1 MNINFRRADGFVVK
15 ENLLSQE
22 KLEQNRKEKCPS
34 NKIESITKMIVTNTF
49 KVSLILRRVI
59 LNLFRGTAATA
70 CTIHILTVAHTHFL
84 LSFSLALCRWC
95 IFKYTIDLSVIMQ
108 EKKVCCQ
115 QSLHNTY
122 TPHFSRYFWW
132 STAPFCW
139 FCRCFGLNRWLFF
152 CVPGYLIF
160 CRILTTQQQIFSRT
174 SGGRKC
180 FINCV
185 YAVRAKTTTASV
197 AALAPPTTNT

>member
-34 NKIESITKMIVTNTF
+34 NKIESITKMIVTTTF

-108 EKKVCCQ
+108 E
-115 QSLHNTY
+115 
-122 TPHFSRYFWW
+122 
-132 STAPFCW
+132 
-139 FCRCFGLNRWLFF
+139 
-152 CVPGYLIF
+152 
-160 CRILTTQQQIFSRT
+160 
-174 SGGRKC
+174 
-180 FINCV
+180 
-185 YAVRAKTTTASV
+185 
-197 AALAPPTTNT
+197 